1 MLNVRK
7 QAYICGR
14 KRLEEKERER
24 EREWDETKRDERARG
39 EDAMPMVHQK
49 LMPTASV

>member
-1 MLNVRK
+1 MWLK
-7 QAYICGR
+7 KPA
-14 KRLEEKERER
+14 REG
-24 EREWDETKRDERARG
+24 EGDAGREWDEMEWDERARG